1 MKKEDVNLIEKE
13 AKKQGYNV
21 LGTKEFGNETFIYLK
36 KEMEEM
42 KVIVKWEGDSY
53 WMNPDNLL
61 LALRSYCP
69 NTKFEC
75 EYLIHPSKD
84 KTTKK
89 RCK

>member
-1 MKKEDVNLIEKE
+1 M
-13 AKKQGYNV
+13 
-21 LGTKEFGNETFIYLK
+21 
-36 KEMEEM
+36 MEEM

-61 LALRSYCP
+61 LALRAYCP

-75 EYLIHPSKD
+75 EYLIHPGKI

-89 RCK
+89 R

>member
-1 MKKEDVNLIEKE
+1 
-13 AKKQGYNV
+13 
-21 LGTKEFGNETFIYLK
+21 
-36 KEMEEM
+36 MEEM
-42 KVIVKWEGDSY
+42 KVIVKWEGDPY

>member
-1 MKKEDVNLIEKE
+1 MED
-13 AKKQGYNV
+13 
-21 LGTKEFGNETFIYLK
+21 
-36 KEMEEM
+36 M
-42 KVIVKWEGDSY
+42 KVIVRYEGDPY

-84 KTTKK
+84 LKK
-89 RCK
+89 NTYFKIMKRYRKKNHKINKKLKLEGED